1 MVRCID
7 PNDFDVLGLAQ
18 VVFEDI
24 YISIYDIDGK
34 DAADAIRRGLEAS
47 TAIFNA
53 QTLKQQYRHKRYT
66 SADAWQYAASF
77 ENIVGRNKSM
87 LLDQSLLQ
95 SRERETSESNEPA
108 SKSMNG
114 SNMNY
119 GSVQS

>member
-1 MVRCID
+1 MAD
-7 PNDFDVLGLAQ
+7 GAVLGVHEGQ
-18 VVFEDI
+18 VVE
-24 YISIYDIDGK
+24 YD
-34 DAADAIRRGLEAS
+34 AD
-47 TAIFNA
+47 
-53 QTLKQQYRHKRYT
+53 TLLPLGIVVSKKQLKNREVLVVKKGT
-66 SADAWQYAASF
+66 
-77 ENIVGRNKSM
+77 NIVGRNKSM